1 MNNQEIRCFFKTC
14 KVGDIVQLETIVT
27 GSYTVFTKEP
37 DYEGDSY
44 FYGFFKDKMK
54 IFLKIDAI
62 GTNLILFDKIFFQN
76 SLNNINKTFGDF
88 LLDDYKLEN
97 NNSNIESVSKPEPDD
112 VRIYAISDA
121 NWFLIDMNSK
131 LYQKENLVFDFQFSK
146 Q

>member
-1 MNNQEIRCFFKTC
+1 M
-14 KVGDIVQLETIVT
+14 
-27 GSYTVFTKEP
+27 
-37 DYEGDSY
+37 
-44 FYGFFKDKMK
+44 
-54 IFLKIDAI
+54 
-62 GTNLILFDKIFFQN
+62 
-76 SLNNINKTFGDF
+76 
-88 LLDDYKLEN
+88 DDYKLEN